1 MGVAILVKRKILKRG
16 DWVVAMA
23 GTTTRSGGTNLLRIM
38 QIGRRPDLPP
48 GFAQA
53 VGAAPRSL

>member
-1 MGVAILVKRKILKRG
+1 MVETGVTHLQRKKLLSRG

-38 QIGRRPDLPP
+38 QLGRAPDVVP
-48 GFAQA
+48 ANT
-53 VGAAPRSL
+53 PR